1 MRNKIIIITGGLGL
15 LGEQFV
21 STLSEEDNYVVS
33 LDTHEKVDAYNFL
46 GLDKHKTNK
55 KVIACDITNEE
66 EVMNIVEYI
75 YYKFGQINILINC
88 AAYNEQPNEETD
100 NSFGNYSL
108 EKWKK
113 TIDTNLTGTFLMSRE
128 CIKYML
134 RNKVVVDKF
143 RGSIINIASDL
154 GVIAPDQDVYE
165 NGYVKP
171 ADYGVSKAG
180 VINLTKYIASYFGNI
195 IKSICLAPGGVYDNQ
210 SDIFVDRLTNK
221 IPMGRMARK
230 DEYNGIIKF
239 LCSVDS
245 NYMQGQTLI
254 ADGGR
259 SII

>member
-15 LGEQFV
+15 LGGQFV
-21 STLSEEDNYVVS
+21 TALSEEDNYIIS
-33 LDTHEKVDAYNFL
+33 LDTHEKVDAYNSL
-46 GLDKHKTNK
+46 GLNRDITNAK
-55 KVIACDITNEE
+55 IVACDITNEE
-66 EVMNIVEYI
+66 DVINVVEYI
-75 YYKFGQINILINC
+75 YYKFGKINTLINC
-88 AAYNEQPNEETD
+88 AAINSIPMDNEFNIFEK
-100 NSFGNYSL
+100 YSL

-134 RNKVVVDKF
+134 RNKVVVDNF
-143 RGSIINIASDL
+143 RGTIINIASDL
-154 GVIAPDQDVYE
+154 GIIAPDQDVYV

-180 VINLTKYIASYFGNI
+180 VINLTKYIASYYGNI

-230 DEYNGIIKF
+230 DEYNDVVKF
-239 LCSVDS
+239 LCNRGSD
-245 NYMQGQTLI
+245 YMQ
-254 ADGGR
+254 
-259 SII
+259 